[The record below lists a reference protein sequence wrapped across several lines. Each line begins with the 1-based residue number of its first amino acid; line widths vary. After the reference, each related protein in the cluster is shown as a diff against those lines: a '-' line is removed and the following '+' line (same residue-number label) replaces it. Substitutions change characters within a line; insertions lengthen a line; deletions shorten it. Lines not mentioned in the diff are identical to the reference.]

1 MIHPQD
7 PGVWRSAT
15 TAWPPSPA
23 SPSPASRGRCG
34 GSSSLTTSS
43 PESRQTASP
52 GWRSSTSWTYQV
64 TTSWKTLIAGGL
76 LKCSRQ
82 QLQRQRETW
91 QQILLES
98 NFLMAFPLKAI
109 NIQVISMEKC
119 FDGNRRVVVSC
130 WEMQRMQTV
139 NLTRWLNANVGQ
151 QSLNYYNV
159 DKLTTVH
166 TWGTFK

>member
-1 MIHPQD
+1 MMIPPQD

-15 TAWPPSPA
+15 TASRPSLA

-43 PESRQTASP
+43 PGSRQTASL

-64 TTSWKTLIAGGL
+64 TTTWKTRIAGGL
-76 LKCSRQ
+76 LNCSRQ
-82 QLQRQRETW
+82 QLQRETEAW

-109 NIQVISMEKC
+109 NIFKQFQWKNVLMGIE
-119 FDGNRRVVVSC
+119 GLLYRVERC
-130 WEMQRMQTV
+130 RECKQ
-139 NLTRWLNANVGQ
+139 
-151 QSLNYYNV
+151 
-159 DKLTTVH
+159 
-166 TWGTFK
+166 